1 MNENAV
7 SDVETNVETWLPGW
21 DGALYAAN
29 TTHHRAADA
38 WFLETFPVR
47 DGDRLLDIGCGSG
60 DFTAIVAA
68 LVPSGHVV
76 GLDAQPTMV
85 EEAERRAGPNQSF
98 VLGKAQDLEGLFPVD
113 ASFDLVYSRATL
125 HWVPRPDHAVIYAQV
140 HRLLRPHGWWRLE
153 MGGAGNV
160 PAVVALLNDV
170 ADRHGG
176 PHAPWN
182 FLDAGSAFDL
192 LETAGFAMNTG
203 YVRTVPQRRAFTR
216 EEMLGWFASQA
227 LRAWEPSMAADSY
240 QAFCEEAI
248 SRIDEVRRPDGT
260 YDQTYVRL
268 DALVQ
273 RP

>member
-1 MNENAV
+1 MSEKNVSNNE
-7 SDVETNVETWLPGW
+7 TQETWLPGW
-21 DGALYAAN
+21 DGALYAEN

-38 WFLETFPVR
+38 WFLETFPVWET
-47 DGDRLLDIGCGSG
+47 DRLLDIGCGSG

-68 LVPSGHVV
+68 LVPHGHVV

-85 EEAERRAGPNQSF
+85 AEAERRAGPNQSF
-98 VLGKAQDLEGLFPVD
+98 VLGKAQDLGRLFLD
-113 ASFDLVYSRATL
+113 DSAFDLVYSRSTL
-125 HWVPRPDHAVIYAQV
+125 HWVPRRDHGVIYGEV
-140 HRLLRPHGWWRLE
+140 YRLLRPHGWFRLE

-160 PAVVALLNDV
+160 PAVVELLNDV
-170 ADRHGG
+170 ADHHRG

-192 LETAGFAMNTG
+192 LEAAGFAMNTG
-203 YVRTVPQRRAFTR
+203 YVRTVAQRRAFTR
-216 EEMLGWFASQA
+216 DELLGWFASQA
-227 LRAWEPSMAADSY
+227 LSAWEPSMAAEPY
-240 QAFCEEAI
+240 RAFCDEVIA
-248 SRIDEVRRPDGT
+248 RVDEVRRTDGT

>member
-76 GLDAQPTMV
+76 GLDAQPTMD

-140 HRLLRPHGWWRLE
+140 HRLLRPQGWWRLE